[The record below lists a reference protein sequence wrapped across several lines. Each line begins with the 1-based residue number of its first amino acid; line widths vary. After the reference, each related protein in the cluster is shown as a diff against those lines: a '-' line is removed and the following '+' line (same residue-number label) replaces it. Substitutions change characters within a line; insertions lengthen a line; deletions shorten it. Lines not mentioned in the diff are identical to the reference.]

1 MDRQT
6 KENTI
11 ADLQGRFATATAM
24 VLTDFTGVTVEEVN
38 NFRRQ
43 LQGVEGEYRVAKNT
57 LVSRAIEGTPYGPLK
72 DLLTGQNG
80 LVFGYGDIVALA
92 KVVARYAT
100 ENGKLA
106 IKAGVTEGQL
116 LETSG
121 VEALATLPSREA
133 LQAQLLGVITQ
144 PATRLVGVLSGSA
157 GQLARLL
164 SERASQLNAD

>member
-1 MDRQT
+1 M
-6 KENTI
+6 
-11 ADLQGRFATATAM
+11 L
-24 VLTDFTGVTVEEVN
+24 
-38 NFRRQ
+38 
-43 LQGVEGEYRVAKNT
+43 
-57 LVSRAIEGTPYGPLK
+57 S
-72 DLLTGQNG
+72 GQNG
-80 LVFGYGDIVALA
+80 IVFGYGDVVALA

-100 ENGKLA
+100 ESGKLE

-121 VEALATLPSREA
+121 VQALATLPSYEA

-164 SERASQLNAD
+164 NERTSQLNAD